1 MSPRSKGYLAQLVC
15 YVAALAAAAVTIW
28 LLPLETLPL
37 ETLWGAL
44 AADVVAT
51 FVVFG
56 FSVALSNSSMYD
68 PYWSVAPPA
77 LFAYWT
83 ATGEPSTRSWIA
95 GAIVLVWGARLTWNF
110 LRGFSS
116 LSHEDWRY
124 RDLQAKHGKL
134 YWPVSF
140 IGVHFMPTL
149 LTFAGSVPLWV
160 MLHRPSAPLGWLDG
174 VAALVMAIGVGYE
187 ATADEQLR
195 AYVRRGPAKGDW
207 LKSGLWKHTRHP
219 NYFGEC
225 TFWLGLFL
233 FGLAA
238 DPSAWWAG
246 SGVLAIVLLFFF
258 ISIPMIDARMRA
270 RRPGYAAYEKR
281 VSRLVP
287 WRVR

>member
-1 MSPRSKGYLAQLVC
+1 VSPRIKGYLAQLVC
-15 YVAALAAAAVTIW
+15 YLVALGAAALTLR
-28 LLPLETLPL
+28 LLPLEP
-37 ETLWGAL
+37 LWGAL

-77 LFAYWT
+77 LFAYWLT
-83 ATGEPSTRSWIA
+83 TGEPSTRGWIA
-95 GAIVLVWGARLTWNF
+95 GGLVIVWGLRLTWNF

-116 LSHEDWRY
+116 LAHEDWRY
-124 RDLQAKHGKL
+124 RDLQEKHGKL

-149 LTFAGSVPLWV
+149 MTFAGSVPLWV
-160 MLHRPSAPLGWLDG
+160 ILHRPARPLGALDA
-174 VAALVMAIGVGYE
+174 VAAAVMALGIGYE
-187 ATADEQLR
+187 TVADEQLR
-195 AYVRRGPAKGDW
+195 AYVRSGPPKGEW
-207 LKSGLWKHTRHP
+207 LRRGLWKHTRHP

-233 FGLAA
+233 FGLAS

-246 SGVLAIVLLFFF
+246 AGVLSIVLLFFF
-258 ISIPMIDARMRA
+258 ISIPMIDARMKA
-270 RRPGYAAYEKR
+270 RRPGYADYMSR
-281 VSRLVP
+281 VSRLAP
-287 WRVR
+287 WFTASER